1 MGGTGMSDEVVD
13 LGSAAAEADVPLHE
27 MISWMHR
34 SGALLLVPGSGD
46 PRCWLVS
53 GFERHGQGCEC
64 RFIPAHPDI
73 QPI

>member
-1 MGGTGMSDEVVD
+1 MTENISVGD
-13 LGSAAAEADVPLHE
+13 ACAEADVPLHE
-27 MISWMHR
+27 LISWMHR

-53 GFERHGQGCEC
+53 GFERHGQDCEC